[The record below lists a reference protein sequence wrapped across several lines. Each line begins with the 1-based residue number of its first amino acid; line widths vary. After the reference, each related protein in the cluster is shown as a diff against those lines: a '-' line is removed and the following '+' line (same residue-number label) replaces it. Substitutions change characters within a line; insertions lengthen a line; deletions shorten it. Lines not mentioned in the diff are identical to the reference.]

1 MRYMDEL
8 CAQGKGK
15 DVRAMQ
21 IIGLTGKAGSGKSSV
36 AEILKETGFSVYSL
50 ADEIKSSLIDLDPLI
65 PSGSEVVRLSTL
77 LQSSDLETLKRTH
90 PEVRR
95 LMQVLG
101 SEVIR
106 SRDDGFWISQLQ
118 QKIVTDYTPKVVITD
133 VRFANEAHWVRQG
146 YRSMVICIQRP
157 SNPDEIQGTSHQ
169 SEHGLPPELIDHTI
183 INDGSMDYLRKAVL
197 ELDLGGSNAKR

>member
-15 DVRAMQ
+15 DVSAMQ
-21 IIGLTGKAGSGKSSV
+21 IVGLTGKAGSGKSSV
-36 AEILKETGFSVYSL
+36 AEILKEIGFSVYSL
-50 ADEIKSSLIDLDPLI
+50 ADVIKSSLIDLDPII
-65 PSGSEVVRLSTL
+65 PTFTSTVRLSEL
-77 LQSSDLETLKRTH
+77 LKSSDLEQLKRTY
-90 PEVRR
+90 PEIRR

-106 SRDDGFWISQLQ
+106 SRDDGFWINQLQ
-118 QKIVTDYTPKVVITD
+118 QKIVNDYPRKVVITD
-133 VRFANEAHWVRQG
+133 VRFANEAHWVHQG
-146 YRSMVICIQRP
+146 YGSKVVLIQRP
-157 SNPDEIQGTSHQ
+157 SNPDEIQGRTHQ

-197 ELDLGGSNAKR
+197 ELDIGGINAKR